1 MTRTELFDEV
11 RKVEVPVTSVRF
23 KDRYRERDVR
33 CESLQSLSYDL
44 DQHELQY
51 KDGLCFIPDVG
62 NPYVTGELHTIGFA
76 EEKFRSYYEISKCT
90 IKGSTCVFEYV
101 GN

>member
-1 MTRTELFDEV
+1 MTLLELEDEV
-11 RKVEVPVTSVRF
+11 AKADVPITSVRF
-23 KDRYRERDVR
+23 KGRNVK
-33 CESLQSLSYDL
+33 CECLQSLAIDL
-44 DQHELQY
+44 RLSESQY

-62 NPYVTGELHTIGFA
+62 NPYITGELHTIGFA
-76 EEKFRSYYEISKCT
+76 EEKFRSYHEIVNCT